1 MHIRIYRDLVK
12 NQSPVTNI
20 HIKTLL
26 NYLPLNRTR
35 SPLHFQSV
43 ICPILFQSVICRDRA
58 DKRNIK
64 GLPGFRET
72 RMRFDCPA
80 SASMS
85 FRGCSSL
92 VPVLPLV
99 TSTRFFAF
107 TGVMEEWCIFISGL
121 RNLGSD
127 FGEEILMHLRP
138 S

>member
-1 MHIRIYRDLVK
+1 MHIRIYIVLVK

-20 HIKTLL
+20 HTKTLF
-26 NYLPLNRTR
+26 NYLSLNRTR
-35 SPLHFQSV
+35 SP
-43 ICPILFQSVICRDRA
+43 ILFHSVICRDRA